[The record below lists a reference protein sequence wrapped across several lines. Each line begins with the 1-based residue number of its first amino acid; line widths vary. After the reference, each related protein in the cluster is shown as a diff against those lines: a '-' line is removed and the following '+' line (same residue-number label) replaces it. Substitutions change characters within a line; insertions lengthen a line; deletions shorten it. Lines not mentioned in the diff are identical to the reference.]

1 MSQIFRQGN
10 RLNIASSLFASEAP
24 AADLHAVAPWHGS
37 WALGE
42 FAANLSAVDF
52 QSTDTPIWAFAPISV
67 NLRYRQ
73 PRSNLGCQGILKS
86 VRAAFPSSLVG

>member
-10 RLNIASSLFASEAP
+10 TLNIASSLFASGAP
-24 AADLHAVAPWHGS
+24 AANLHAVAPWPSS

-52 QSTDTPIWAFAPISV
+52 RSTDMQIQAFAPISV
-67 NLRYRQ
+67 
-73 PRSNLGCQGILKS
+73 
-86 VRAAFPSSLVG
+86 